1 MGTKYE
7 FTDETCEYKGH
18 TLRRIQAL
26 TAIPETEDSPEV
38 AVGDLG
44 GWIENE
50 ANLSDEGA
58 SWVYSDSKVY
68 ETARV
73 EGDARVVGPLTT
85 VSGQAV
91 VKGNVVL
98 SGMSVVTDNAVV
110 EDHVRLTQNAHIGG
124 YTHVTGDAQLRGDM
138 YLELPE
144 EATPVT
150 TSRDFCTFRAPWT
163 TGLYL
168 TYSLKEGVWYHEGFR
183 GTSSQLIESLRENEL
198 AVECCET
205 LIRLTERLS
214 IR

>member
-7 FTDETCEYKGH
+7 FTDETCEYKGY

-26 TAIPETEDSPEV
+26 TAIPETDYSPEV
-38 AVGDLG
+38 KAGDLG

-50 ANLSDEGA
+50 ANLSDEGTA
-58 SWVYSDSKVY
+58 WVYSDSKVY
-68 ETARV
+68 ELARV
-73 EGDARVVGPLTT
+73 EGDARVVGPLAT

-91 VKGNVVL
+91 VRGNAIL
-98 SGMSVVTDNAVV
+98 SGMSVATAAAVV
-110 EDHVRLTQNAHIGG
+110 EGHARLTQNAHVGG
-124 YTHVTGDAQLRGDM
+124 YTHVTGDAQLRGDV

-144 EATPVT
+144 EAAPVT

-163 TGLYL
+163 SGLYL
-168 TYSLKEGVWYHEGFR
+168 TYSFNEGVWYHEGFR

-198 AVECCET
+198 AVECCEA

-214 IR
+214 TR